1 MSPGVFLA
9 PTFVLTG
16 KLGRAEKA
24 PTGVCGLCP
33 CPGAAVG
40 WLCPHSHGTGWFS
53 SIFCGPG
60 GSSVL
65 LGFLSSWQT
74 ALPIRRDPV
83 TYCSTLSP
91 STQILVCTGIQEI
104 RKCSWMCSTRQST
117 FRHPSAFPAAV
128 LLYKSPP
135 VPHSEEVTGG

>member
-1 MSPGVFLA
+1 MSPGVFWLLPLCLLESWA
-9 PTFVLTG
+9 GP
-16 KLGRAEKA
+16 EKA

-33 CPGAAVG
+33 RPDAAVG

-53 SIFCGPG
+53 SISCGPG

-91 STQILVCTGIQEI
+91 STQILVCTGIQEN